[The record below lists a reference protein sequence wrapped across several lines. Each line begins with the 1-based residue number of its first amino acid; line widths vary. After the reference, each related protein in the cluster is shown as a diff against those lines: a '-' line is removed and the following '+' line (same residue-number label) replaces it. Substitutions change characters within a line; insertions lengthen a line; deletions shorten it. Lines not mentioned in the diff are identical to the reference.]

1 MSDISNLRRKINGTY
16 TTDDAHPVPKMRP
29 KPAFAMVKIGVRNF
43 KARILWSD
51 YDERHPDTFVVL
63 DPRGDKRLQ
72 VRRSQLTML
81 P

>member
-1 MSDISNLRRKINGTY
+1 MSTG
-16 TTDDAHPVPKMRP
+16 PVPQPRP
-29 KPAFAMVKIGVRNF
+29 KPAYAMVKVGVRNF

-63 DPRGDKRLQ
+63 GPKDQRLQ
-72 VRRSQLTML
+72 VRRSQMVML